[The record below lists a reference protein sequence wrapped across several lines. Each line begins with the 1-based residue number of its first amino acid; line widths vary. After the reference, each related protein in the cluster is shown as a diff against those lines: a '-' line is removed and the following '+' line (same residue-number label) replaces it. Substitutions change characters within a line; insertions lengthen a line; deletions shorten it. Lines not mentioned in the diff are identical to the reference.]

1 VSREHFTVKCSPM
14 LERMSQV
21 IDGDLVKVMS
31 WSDYEWGYVSQM
43 VREARRIASD
53 IDGWRT

>member
-1 VSREHFTVKCSPM
+1 MKCSPM
-14 LERMSQV
+14 RERMSQV

-31 WSDYEWGYVSQM
+31 WSDNEWGYTSQM